1 MIHSTTLFKRDHH
14 LHYSNFTKSNTMED
28 KKGAPPPPQFG
39 AKSLADLKK
48 ELQELNNK
56 DSLSVTG
63 GRTVERDKWNSHCG
77 GIVPQ

>member
-14 LHYSNFTKSNTMED
+14 LLFTNFTKSDTMED
-28 KKGAPPPPQFG
+28 KKGGSLPTHG

-48 ELQELNNK
+48 ELNELNNK

-63 GRTVERDKWNSHCG
+63 GKAVERDRWNSICG